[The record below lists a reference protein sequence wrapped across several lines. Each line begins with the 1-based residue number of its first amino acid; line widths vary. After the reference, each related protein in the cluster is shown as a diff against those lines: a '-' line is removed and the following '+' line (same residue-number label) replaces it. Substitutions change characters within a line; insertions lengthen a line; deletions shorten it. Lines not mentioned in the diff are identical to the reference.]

1 MHSGEVPVA
10 YVVSA
15 DPDRFDEAE
24 LLAWAGTAIGEPA
37 ARPKR
42 IYPIEAIPVT
52 AIGKHY
58 KPALAADAAARA
70 ATDVL
75 TEAGLSGARV
85 TAAYE
90 NGQPV
95 ITVTGADPSR
105 VREALAG
112 FALTIRTLP

>member
-1 MHSGEVPVA
+1 MRCWGS
-10 YVVSA
+10 
-15 DPDRFDEAE
+15 
-24 LLAWAGTAIGEPA
+24 GTAIGEPA

-58 KPALAADAAARA
+58 KPALATDAAARA
-70 ATDVL
+70 AADVL
-75 TEAGLSGARV
+75 AEAGLPGAQV

-90 NGQPV
+90 NGRPV
-95 ITVTGADPSR
+95 ITVTGGDPDG

-112 FALTIRTLP
+112 FPLTIRALP